1 MKIQS
6 SFISGTDFQK
16 QPVLMQN
23 TFFSCFSVY
32 EPQKKY

>member
-16 QPVLMQN
+16 QPVLREIR
-23 TFFSCFSVY
+23 FFSSFSLY